1 MVALGLSGC
10 GFRPLYA
17 PGAMANGREI
27 SEELA
32 AVRVAY
38 IGERTGQFMRRA
50 LQQRLEDSRPGT
62 PARFELRC
70 GLNIASDLQ
79 GYRQDGL
86 ISRIR
91 LTATSDFTVVR
102 MAPPQEVV
110 MRGAVQRFDAFNIPE
125 NQFFAADISRDS
137 SMGRL
142 VDGLVEDMVRRMVL
156 EFRRLGE
163 A

>member
-1 MVALGLSGC
+1 
-10 GFRPLYA
+10 
-17 PGAMANGREI
+17 MANGREI

-38 IGERTGQFMRRA
+38 MGERTGQYMRRS

-79 GYRQDGL
+79 GYRQDGML
-86 ISRIR
+86 SRVR
-91 LTATSDFTVVR
+91 LTATSEFTVVR
-102 MAPPQEVV
+102 MAPPQDVV
-110 MRGAVQRFDAFNIPE
+110 LRGTVQRFDAFNIPE
-125 NQFFAADISRDS
+125 NQFFSADISRDAAL
-137 SMGRL
+137 GRL
-142 VDGLVEDMVRRMVL
+142 VDGLAEDMIRRLIL